1 MQTEDGIGLLI
12 VSRNMARMAIPVR
25 PLIDCIVVEGNAQ
38 DHTDGQL
45 GKAKLALVSGRFY
58 WLVRLNR
65 LYLS

>member
-1 MQTEDGIGLLI
+1 
-12 VSRNMARMAIPVR
+12 MAIPVR
-25 PLIDCIVVEGNAQ
+25 PLIDRIVVEGNAQ

-45 GKAKLALVSGRFY
+45 GKAELALVSGRFY